1 MALSGSLN
9 QLLNNCKTTIEGW
22 INTIA
27 AKYLPLSGGTM
38 NSGANITTTTGTITA
53 GKVVV
58 DTNTSIDN
66 GQMHL
71 RVAPDSNN
79 VVGGDANMYLWHR
92 SEVNAGSGGTAPTA
106 NREVKVIFRSGNGKD
121 LGYVFNRA
129 NTNKTVEQVLCV
141 RSFDDPSN
149 KHWHL
154 AICHSPTAGVYT
166 SAPHPSKLDTNGNIV
181 INTADNS
188 NKIATTYWIRQ
199 ALPDLVGGTITGT
212 ATYAKFPNGTL
223 ICAGFVGPVQ
233 PGAQVTYPVPFTT
246 RPVSSTVTGAFTI
259 FLFVNTLDFHSLLSA
274 NLIRYTLP
282 ASQLSTPLVTNLNLE
297 EPLSSAVAGTNTG
310 TFNDSTSS
318 SVNANGRHKLL
329 KFAPKLLVIATST
342 SSSPIEAIAAVLS
355 TFSSRTRSLLGNVSV

>member
-246 RPVSSTVTGAFTI
+246 RPYVSIVRHWGGNGDEAAGFSGKSVESAPIQIYDTDNYTTSGSTR
-259 FLFVNTLDFHSLLSA
+259 S
-274 NLIRYTLP
+274 YTYFR
-282 ASQLSTPLVTNLNLE
+282 VGVYE
-297 EPLSSAVAGTNTG
+297 
-310 TFNDSTSS
+310 
-318 SVNANGRHKLL
+318 
-329 KFAPKLLVIATST
+329 
-342 SSSPIEAIAAVLS
+342 
-355 TFSSRTRSLLGNVSV
+355 SRTLWQSTNNVYGMWIAFGKWK